1 LEYEAYVLN
10 NIGALMTDRTLS
22 DVTFIV
28 EDAEMHGVRSMFAA
42 QSIVFK
48 RMLYGAML
56 ESDPSAEV
64 LLSDLTV
71 DAFCFLRD
79 SFYNIPAALSASL
92 VVDVLFAAQKY
103 MIAPLVHKCVQF
115 IKAEVREI
123 SDWYLVLQHLEN
135 SKYPGQSKQ
144 YLLNIINEGVPP
156 FVLLYKS
163 LQVLQSPQFQELHAD
178 TVAILLSSDH
188 LAARE
193 HEIWEALVKW
203 SRANQEL
210 TESDDQARNSKVK
223 SKSIANDKDNEDEKE
238 KEEKGN
244 DVDEQNQ
251 NQSSKAIKS
260 NPASPSDDD
269 KEFDSAVAI
278 PESLIRYI
286 RFNQMDVTYLR
297 ERIVDQS
304 VLSPQ
309 QVIDI
314 MFARE
319 NASKWKSA
327 FNDAPRSKSK
337 TLHSFQLTEIALTV
351 EERRALTVGDL
362 CDFRDSYGLFCA
374 ASIIETDHERKR
386 VKIHY
391 TEWGR
396 TYDEWWTYD
405 ECNPDSAPVDQVR
418 MVKHGAVTGRKV
430 QREHFKQQIQ
440 RYRDNG
446 YHHGRECLVNFPA
459 SFWQKNENYIDD
471 TELRGKWVKAN
482 IVGFKTAKKYSD
494 HLKVSIYIN
503 EDNFDYWIHPDNEQ
517 EIRHIE

>member
-1 LEYEAYVLN
+1 MEDAANQDYEAYVLD
-10 NIGALMTDRTLS
+10 NIGALMSDGTLS

-28 EDAEMHGVRSMFAA
+28 EDTEMHGVRSMFAA

-48 RMLYGAML
+48 RMLYGSML
-56 ESDPSAEV
+56 ESDPSTEV

-79 SFYNIPAALSASL
+79 SFYNIPAVLSASL

-103 MIAPLVHKCVQF
+103 MIAPLVTKCMHF
-115 IKAEVREI
+115 IKTEVREV
-123 SDWYLVLQHLEN
+123 SDWYLILQHLED

-144 YLLNIINEGVPP
+144 YLLSIINEGVPP

-163 LQVLQSPQFQELHAD
+163 LAFLQSAQFEELHAD
-178 TVAILLSSDH
+178 TIAILLSSDS
-188 LAARE
+188 LAAKE
-193 HEIWEALVKW
+193 HEIWESLVKW
-203 SRANQEL
+203 SRANQNL
-210 TESDDQARNSKVK
+210 NPMHK
-223 SKSIANDKDNEDEKE
+223 SKSVTFDKEDEKE
-238 KEEKGN
+238 EKKE
-244 DVDEQNQ
+244 DENSDPNVQNK
-251 NQSSKAIKS
+251 NLA
-260 NPASPSDDD
+260 DDD
-269 KEFDSAVAI
+269 KPSAVSI

-286 RFNQMDVTYLR
+286 RFNQMDVAYLR
-297 ERIVDQS
+297 ERIVDQA

-327 FNDAPRSKSK
+327 FNDSPRSKSK
-337 TLHSFQLTEIALTV
+337 TLHSFQLTDIALTV
-351 EERRALTVGDL
+351 EERAALGVGDMV
-362 CDFRDSYGLFCA
+362 DFRDSYGLFCA

-405 ECNPDSAPVDQVR
+405 ASNPDSAPVDAVR
-418 MVKHGAVTGRKV
+418 MVKHGAITGRKV
-430 QREHFKQQIQ
+430 QRDVFKQQIQ

-446 YHHGRECLVNFPA
+446 YHHGRECLVNFPE
-459 SFWQKNENYIDD
+459 SFWQKNANYIDD
-471 TELRGKWVKAN
+471 QELRGKWVKAN

-503 EDNFDYWIHPDNEQ
+503 EDHFEYWIHPDNEQ
-517 EIRHIE
+517 EIRPIE

>member
-1 LEYEAYVLN
+1 
-10 NIGALMTDRTLS
+10 
-22 DVTFIV
+22 
-28 EDAEMHGVRSMFAA
+28 MFAA

-48 RMLYGAML
+48 RMLYGSML
-56 ESDPSAEV
+56 EADPSAEV

-79 SFYNIPAALSASL
+79 SFYNIPAALSAAL

-103 MIAPLVHKCVQF
+103 MISPLVSKCVHF
-115 IKAEVREI
+115 IKSEVREVA
-123 SDWYLVLQHLEN
+123 DWFLILQNLEG

-144 YLLNIINEGVPP
+144 YLLSIINEGVPP

-163 LQVLQSPQFQELHAD
+163 LPFLQSAQFEQLHAD
-178 TVAILLSSDH
+178 TIAILLSSDS

-193 HEIWEALVKW
+193 HEIWEALIKW
-203 SRANQEL
+203 SRANQNEA
-210 TESDDQARNSKVK
+210 TNSAKNVK
-223 SKSIANDKDNEDEKE
+223 HKSIVCDKEDE
-238 KEEKGN
+238 KEEKG
-244 DVDEQNQ
+244 
-251 NQSSKAIKS
+251 KAI
-260 NPASPSDDD
+260 
-269 KEFDSAVAI
+269 SAEATSAPVSI

-286 RFNQMDVTYLR
+286 RFNQMDVAYLR
-297 ERIVDQS
+297 ERIVDQA

-319 NASKWKSA
+319 NAAKWKSA

-337 TLHSFQLTEIALTV
+337 TLHSFQLTDIALTV
-351 EERRALTVGDL
+351 EERAALGVGDL
-362 CDFRDSYGLFCA
+362 VDFRDSYGLFCA
-374 ASIIETDHERKR
+374 ASIIETDHERSR
-386 VKIHY
+386 LKIHY

-405 ECNPDSAPVDQVR
+405 ESDAENAPVDKVR
-418 MVKHGAVTGRKV
+418 MVKHGAITGRKV
-430 QREHFKQQIQ
+430 QRDHFKQQIQ

-459 SFWQKNENYIDD
+459 SFWVKNENYIDD
-471 TELRGKWVKAN
+471 QELRGKWVKAS

-503 EDNFDYWIHPDNEQ
+503 EDHFEYWIHPDNEQ
-517 EIRHIE
+517 EIRPIE

>member
-1 LEYEAYVLN
+1 MNEERVDDDYEAYVLN
-10 NIGALMTDRTLS
+10 NIGALMSDGTLS

-28 EDAEMHGVRSMFAA
+28 EDTEMHGVRSMFAA

-56 ESDPSAEV
+56 EANPSTEV
-64 LLSDLTV
+64 QLSDLTV
-71 DAFCFLRD
+71 DAFSFLRD
-79 SFYNIPAALSASL
+79 SFYNIPAVLSASL

-103 MIAPLVHKCVQF
+103 MISPLVSKCVQF
-115 IKAEVREI
+115 IKSEVREVA
-123 SDWYLVLQHLEN
+123 DWFLILRDLEG

-144 YLLNIINEGVPP
+144 YLLSIINEGVPP

-163 LQVLQSPQFQELHAD
+163 LPFLQSAQFEQLHAD
-178 TVAILLSSDH
+178 TIAILLSSDS

-193 HEIWEALVKW
+193 HEIWEALIKW
-203 SRANQEL
+203 SRVNQNQETDSQTNL
-210 TESDDQARNSKVK
+210 KRSDKQQNI
-223 SKSIANDKDNEDEKE
+223 KSIACDCVCDEDDE
-238 KEEKGN
+238 KEEKG
-244 DVDEQNQ
+244 DSDENSD
-251 NQSSKAIKS
+251 SSS
-260 NPASPSDDD
+260 
-269 KEFDSAVAI
+269 SAVDATKVSI

-286 RFNQMDVTYLR
+286 RFNQMDVAYLR

-309 QVIDI
+309 QIIDI

-319 NASKWKSA
+319 NAAKWKSA

-337 TLHSFQLTEIALTV
+337 TLHSFQLTDIALTV
-351 EERRALTVGDL
+351 EERAVLGVGDL
-362 CDFRDSYGLFCA
+362 VDFRDSYGLFCA
-374 ASIIETDHERKR
+374 ASIIETDHERNR
-386 VKIHY
+386 LKIHY

-396 TYDEWWTYD
+396 TYDEWWLYD
-405 ECNPDSAPVDQVR
+405 ESDAASAPVDKVR
-418 MVKHGAVTGRKV
+418 MVKYGAITGRKV
-430 QREHFKQQIQ
+430 QRDHFKQQIQ

-459 SFWQKNENYIDD
+459 SFWLKNENYIDNQ
-471 TELRGKWVKAN
+471 ELRGKWVKAN

-503 EDNFDYWIHPDNEQ
+503 EDHFEYWIHPDNEQ
-517 EIRHIE
+517 EIRPIE

>member
-1 LEYEAYVLN
+1 MNDVRADQDFEAYVLN
-10 NIGALMTDRTLS
+10 NIGALVNDGTLS

-28 EDAEMHGVRSMFAA
+28 EDTEMHGVRSLFAA

-48 RMLYGAML
+48 RMLYGSML
-56 ESDPSAEV
+56 ESNPCNEV

-71 DAFCFLRD
+71 GAFSFLRD
-79 SFYNIPAALSASL
+79 SFYNMPSALSASL

-103 MIAPLVHKCVQF
+103 MIAPLVTKCVQF
-115 IKAEVREI
+115 IKREVNEVD
-123 SDWYLVLQHLEN
+123 DWFLILRRLEG
-135 SKYPGQSKQ
+135 SKYPGQAKQ
-144 YLLNIINEGVPP
+144 YLLGIINDGVPP

-163 LQVLQSPQFQELHAD
+163 LSFLQSAQFEQLHAD
-178 TVAILLSSDH
+178 TIAILLSSDS

-193 HEIWEALVKW
+193 HEIWEALIKW
-203 SRANQEL
+203 SRANEADKGQ
-210 TESDDQARNSKVK
+210 SDSNAQKFK
-223 SKSIANDKDNEDEKE
+223 SVSFDKEDE
-238 KEEKGN
+238 KEEKG
-244 DVDEQNQ
+244 DSDSDSASSA
-251 NQSSKAIKS
+251 SSKDGS
-260 NPASPSDDD
+260 
-269 KEFDSAVAI
+269 SARVSI
-278 PESLIRYI
+278 PESLIKYI
-286 RFNQMDVTYLR
+286 RFNQMDVAYLR
-297 ERIVDQS
+297 ERIVDQA

-337 TLHSFQLTEIALTV
+337 TLHSFQLTDIALSV
-351 EERRALTVGDL
+351 EERAALSVGDL
-362 CDFRDSYGLFCA
+362 VDFRDSYGLFCA

-386 VKIHY
+386 LKVHY

-405 ECNPDSAPVDQVR
+405 ESDTASELVDKVR
-418 MVKHGAVTGRKV
+418 MVKHGAITGRKV
-430 QREHFKQQIQ
+430 QREPFKQQIQ

-459 SFWQKNENYIDD
+459 AFWLKNENYIDD
-471 TELRGKWVKAN
+471 QEQFRNKWVKAN

-503 EDNFDYWIHPDNEQ
+503 EDHFEYWIHPDNEQ
-517 EIRHIE
+517 EIRPIEQHNASF